1 MTERKYSNDY
11 VQDIV
16 QIISSDYT
24 LEEKRNLLD
33 EYHDKDIA
41 EAFELLPK
49 EERKL
54 FFDYFDVKRLSSI
67 IGYIEDPEDYIQDF
81 GYKKYAMLLN
91 KMDLDDAVDI
101 LENLNENTKSRLLP
115 YLHVKRR
122 EDILLIKSFNPDQIG
137 HEITTNFI
145 SIERGLTIRKAMKE
159 LVRQSSTHDNINT
172 IYVTDHNQYYG
183 AIDLKDLIV
192 ARENDDLEEIIATSY
207 PHVYA
212 HEEISECID
221 EIREYEEDSFPV
233 LNDNN
238 EIIGVITS
246 TDITDFIEDEQDEDY
261 AKLAGMTEQSD
272 LDETVKDGMK
282 KRLPWLIL
290 LLFLGMIVSTVVGLF
305 ESVVAEIAIVV
316 CFQSLI
322 LDMAGNVGTQSLAVT
337 IRLLVDENISTKDKF
352 KFILKE
358 LNIGLSNGTIL
369 GLLSFVF
376 IGFYIM
382 FAKNRPFVD
391 AFILSG
397 CVGVSL
403 FVAMVFSSLVGVVIP
418 MFFHK
423 IKVDPAVAS
432 GPLITTIN
440 DLVAVVT
447 YYGLAWILLIH
458 VFHVH

>member
-1 MTERKYSNDY
+1 M
-11 VQDIV
+11 
-16 QIISSDYT
+16 
-24 LEEKRNLLD
+24 
-33 EYHDKDIA
+33 
-41 EAFELLPK
+41 F
-49 EERKL
+49 
-54 FFDYFDVKRLSSI
+54 
-67 IGYIEDPEDYIQDF
+67 
-81 GYKKYAMLLN
+81 LN

-101 LENLNENTKSRLLP
+101 LENLNEKTKSRLLP

-159 LVRQSSTHDNINT
+159 LIRQSSTHDNINT

-246 TDITDFIEDEQDEDY
+246 TDITDFVEDEQDEDY

-337 IRLLVDENISTKDKF
+337 IRLLVDENISAKDKF
-352 KFILKE
+352 KFTLKE

-382 FAKNRPFVD
+382 FAKNRPFMD

-447 YYGLAWILLIH
+447 YYGLAWILLIQ

>member
-1 MTERKYSNDY
+1 MTEKKYNNDY
-11 VQDIV
+11 VQDILN
-16 QIISSDYT
+16 IINSDHT
-24 LEEKRNLLD
+24 LKEKRDLLD

-54 FFDYFDVKRLSSI
+54 FFDYFDTKRLSSI
-67 IGYIEDPEDYIQDF
+67 IGYIEDSEDYIQDF

-122 EDILLIKSFNPDQIG
+122 EDIFLIKSFNPDQIG

-145 SIERGLTIRKAMKE
+145 SIERGLTIRQAMKE
-159 LVRQSSTHDNINT
+159 LVKQSSTHDNINT

-212 HEEISECID
+212 HEMISDCID
-221 EIREYEEDSFPV
+221 EIREYEEDSIPV
-233 LNDNN
+233 LNDDN

-290 LLFLGMIVSTVVGLF
+290 LLFLGMIVSTVVGLL
-305 ESVVAEIAIVV
+305 ESR
-316 CFQSLI
+316 QQ
-322 LDMAGNVGTQSLAVT
+322 N
-337 IRLLVDENISTKDKF
+337 
-352 KFILKE
+352 
-358 LNIGLSNGTIL
+358 
-369 GLLSFVF
+369 
-376 IGFYIM
+376 
-382 FAKNRPFVD
+382 
-391 AFILSG
+391 
-397 CVGVSL
+397 
-403 FVAMVFSSLVGVVIP
+403 
-418 MFFHK
+418 
-423 IKVDPAVAS
+423 KVKAS
-432 GPLITTIN
+432 RS
-440 DLVAVVT
+440 
-447 YYGLAWILLIH
+447 
-458 VFHVH
+458 

>member
-1 MTERKYSNDY
+1 MTERKYNNDY
-11 VQDIV
+11 VQDILH
-16 QIISSDYT
+16 IISSDHT
-24 LEEKRNLLD
+24 IEEKRNLLD

-54 FFDYFDVKRLSSI
+54 FFDYFDIKRLSSI

-122 EDILLIKSFNPDQIG
+122 EDIFLIKSFNPDQIG

-145 SIERGLTIRKAMKE
+145 SIERGLTIRQAMKE

-212 HEEISECID
+212 HEMISDCID
-221 EIREYEEDSFPV
+221 EIREYEEDSIPV
-233 LNDNN
+233 LNDDN

-337 IRLLVDENISTKDKF
+337 IRLLVDENISTKDKL

-358 LNIGLSNGTIL
+358 LNIGL
-369 GLLSFVF
+369 V
-376 IGFYIM
+376 M
-382 FAKNRPFVD
+382 E
-391 AFILSG
+391 
-397 CVGVSL
+397 
-403 FVAMVFSSLVGVVIP
+403 
-418 MFFHK
+418 
-423 IKVDPAVAS
+423 
-432 GPLITTIN
+432 
-440 DLVAVVT
+440 
-447 YYGLAWILLIH
+447 
-458 VFHVH
+458 

>member
-1 MTERKYSNDY
+1 
-11 VQDIV
+11 
-16 QIISSDYT
+16 
-24 LEEKRNLLD
+24 
-33 EYHDKDIA
+33 
-41 EAFELLPK
+41 
-49 EERKL
+49 
-54 FFDYFDVKRLSSI
+54 
-67 IGYIEDPEDYIQDF
+67 
-81 GYKKYAMLLN
+81 
-91 KMDLDDAVDI
+91 
-101 LENLNENTKSRLLP
+101 
-115 YLHVKRR
+115 
-122 EDILLIKSFNPDQIG
+122 
-137 HEITTNFI
+137 
-145 SIERGLTIRKAMKE
+145 MKE
-159 LVRQSSTHDNINT
+159 LVKQSSTHDNINT

-212 HEEISECID
+212 HEMISDCID
-221 EIREYEEDSFPV
+221 EIREYEEDSIPV
-233 LNDNN
+233 LNDDN

-337 IRLLVDENISTKDKF
+337 IRLLVDENISTKDKL

-382 FAKNRPFVD
+382 IAKNRPFMD

-447 YYGLAWILLIH
+447 YYGLAWLLLIQI
-458 VFHVH
+458 FHVH